1 MAGGRKTETR
11 ERARPTNTRSSV
23 TEANVDVPPGFEGH
37 DHRSNQRSVS
47 FSNGINPLFEGNV
60 SGVSIGDT
68 SKTHE
73 VSNLLLS
80 ISILGA
86 IKEGSV
92 DVQNKATEEKA
103 TAEVIS
109 QSKERVP
116 EFSEMEV
123 ENPHVENN
131 HVTVIDGKEVS
142 DPTSSTGVAD
152 ADMLIVPQ

>member
-1 MAGGRKTETR
+1 MFHRGSK
-11 ERARPTNTRSSV
+11 V
-23 TEANVDVPPGFEGH
+23 TIIGAINGVFP
-37 DHRSNQRSVS
+37 
-47 FSNGINPLFEGNV
+47 NGINPLFE
-60 SGVSIGDT
+60 
-68 SKTHE
+68 
-73 VSNLLLS
+73 
-80 ISILGA
+80 
-86 IKEGSV
+86 EGSV

-109 QSKERVP
+109 QSKDRVP

-152 ADMLIVPQ
+152 ADMLIVPQSSD